1 MMPRHHMTVVMPS
14 DAMHLAPRHTIPMV
28 SVLRVRCRCTL
39 DPNSVCE
46 THPCK
51 CPECRGA
58 KGSPGL
64 TCKWRSLHSE
74 YLLKNLSHVM
84 LANEI
89 EKVTYC
95 EALEMSGTKAPSSPR
110 ERNLLNIMSY
120 HSDSMASSLLVLD
133 KSQAINRTQ
142 MCPAYIPF
150 KPGNF
155 FNGETCPT

>member
-1 MMPRHHMTVVMPS
+1 MPCIWRQGTPFRWSQCSECAVG
-14 DAMHLAPRHTIPMV
+14 APWIQTRCVRHTHASARNAV
-28 SVLRVRCRCTL
+28 VHT
-39 DPNSVCE
+39 
-46 THPCK
+46 
-51 CPECRGA
+51 
-58 KGSPGL
+58 
-64 TCKWRSLHSE
+64 E